1 MPDENR
7 GVPAGVPPGAS
18 PATPASTPAQAGPTI
33 NIGDEFGTAKRN
45 LPPAKIVVPAIA
57 VVLVIVGIVVF
68 LARGKPQAAGSLDNV
83 VAVEIPN
90 QGSTM
95 VALTFTVHNTAAQIL
110 YVHSIEGKV
119 KTASGESSGEAV
131 SAIDFNRYFQ
141 IFPALKEG
149 AKPALSP
156 EAKLQPGETV
166 QKTVIVALP
175 VSLDAFNH
183 RQSVSVVIH
192 PYDQSVPVVLTK

>member
-7 GVPAGVPPGAS
+7 GAPPTAS
-18 PATPASTPAQAGPTI
+18 PGIPSPAPASTSPHAGPTI

-57 VVLVIVGIVVF
+57 VVLVIVGVVVF
-68 LARGKPQAAGSLDNV
+68 LARGKPQASGSLDNV
-83 VAVEIPN
+83 TAVEIPG

-95 VALTFTVHNTAAQIL
+95 VALTFTVRNNAEQVL
-110 YVHSIEGKV
+110 YVRSLEGRV
-119 KTASGESSGEAV
+119 KTASGESSRDAV
-131 SAIDFNRYFQ
+131 SAVDFARYFQ
-141 IFPALKEG
+141 AFPALKENT
-149 AKPALSP
+149 KPPLSP

-166 QKTVIVALP
+166 QRTVIVALP
-175 VSLDAFNH
+175 LTVDAFNK
-183 RQSVSVVIH
+183 RQSVSMVIH